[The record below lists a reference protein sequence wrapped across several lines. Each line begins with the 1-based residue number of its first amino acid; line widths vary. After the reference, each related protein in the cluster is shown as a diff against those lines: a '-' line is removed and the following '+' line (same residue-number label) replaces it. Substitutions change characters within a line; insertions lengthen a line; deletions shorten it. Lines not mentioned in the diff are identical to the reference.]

1 MQTDHCPLVYIFCND
16 NGKLKLTRWAFKIQ
30 ALDLKVK
37 YIAGRA
43 NILADYLSRVPIQE
57 VVGLYDSCAFDLTS
71 EIPPTYLTL
80 TALEEWHADFDRQ
93 LEVR

>member
-1 MQTDHCPLVYIFCND
+1 M
-16 NGKLKLTRWAFKIQ
+16 
-30 ALDLKVK
+30 KVE

-57 VVGLYDSCAFDLTS
+57 VVGLYDSSAFDLTS

-80 TALEEWHADFDRQ
+80 TALEEWCADFDRR